1 MNFRMAQDF
10 FVELVGALACADG
23 GTPETNPAITFNE
36 HAKAGEF
43 DELSDAEYNACLHA
57 VNEIAVLW
65 QKRPTTTLSE
75 VARRALSDCSLTEAE
90 LSVVAEVLGRAWV
103 RKHGNPLEDHYFKT
117 PVRYLDRERSRGGAL
132 DSAEVTGLLQLSP
145 RQIAKELSRDVWGQ
159 EDAIRDLALMLWH
172 HVRGDR
178 RVTLLM
184 GPTGS
189 GKTLL
194 ANGVAR
200 FWPHVAWVD
209 GSQVTTEGWKGDV
222 KFSNMCRGMDKVD
235 AEHAI
240 VVIDEAD
247 KMFEPKTTSSGENTS
262 AWVQTELLKL
272 MDGGHT
278 KSVLGSDP
286 KAVPES
292 LSMESVSF
300 LLMGTFEHMLEGMSH
315 ETRLAGFSADNS
327 AIDAADTRLPSIE
340 DLVRY
345 GGVRREIAG
354 RINIVSRVS
363 KLTVDDYARL
373 LRDPARSPA
382 VRIARQYGTSVTL
395 TDQECQELAEFA
407 ASAGLGVRSLESRL
421 EQRLDED
428 LWEGRIDPDNDIP
441 DPTDQPSS
449 TEEAG
454 TTEELPWD

>member
-23 GTPETNPAITFNE
+23 GTPERNPALTFNE
-36 HAKAGEF
+36 RAKAGEF
-43 DELSDAEYNACLHA
+43 DELSNSEYDACLHA

-65 QKRPTTTLSE
+65 QKCPTVTLSE
-75 VARRALSDCSLTEAE
+75 VARRALSDCNLTEAE

-103 RKHGNPLEDHYFKT
+103 HKHGNPLEDHYFKT
-117 PVRYLDRERSRGGAL
+117 PVRYLDCTRSHGGAL
-132 DSAEVTGLLQLSP
+132 ANAEVTGLLQLSP

-172 HVRGDR
+172 HARGDR

-209 GSQVTTEGWKGDV
+209 GSQVTSEGWKGDV
-222 KFSNMCRGMDKVD
+222 KFSNMFRGMDKVD

-240 VVIDEAD
+240 VIIDEAD
-247 KMFEPKTTSSGENTS
+247 KMFEPKTTSAGENTS

-278 KSVLGSDP
+278 KSVLGSGP
-286 KAVPES
+286 NAVSES

-327 AIDAADTRLPSIE
+327 AIDAAETRLPSVE

-354 RINIVSRVS
+354 RIDIVARVS

-373 LRDPARSPA
+373 LRDPVRSPA

-395 TDQECQELAEFA
+395 TDQECKELAEFA

-441 DPTDQPSS
+441 DPTDQPNSS
-449 TEEAG
+449 EEAG
-454 TTEELPWD
+454 ATDELPWD